1 MFLKRSLKENV
12 IFIVEKSKCM
22 KYDVSLM
29 TVERIDYIGPYPFTI
44 ETEVLELR
52 PGQEESVT
60 WQPLLSPLAQKTKS
74 KTATVLSPDIV
85 SVTSEVTNR
94 TKNRSTTRT
103 RIFTGKAINR
113 IRLGSRLPHRE
124 IIINPNGTRDTFI
137 DLTAPVKLRWRP

>member
-1 MFLKRSLKENV
+1 
-12 IFIVEKSKCM
+12 
-22 KYDVSLM
+22 M